1 MKIMKNVVIYSI
13 LAAANIILSYKT
25 GCLIG
30 EGLAYSLI
38 DLLDRK
44 A

>member
-1 MKIMKNVVIYSI
+1 MKNVIIYSI

-25 GCLIG
+25 GCIVG
-30 EGLAYSLI
+30 DGLANSIL

>member
-1 MKIMKNVVIYSI
+1 MKNVIIYGI

-30 EGLAYSLI
+30 EGLANSIL
-38 DLLDRK
+38 DLLDHND
-44 A
+44 

>member
-1 MKIMKNVVIYSI
+1 MKNVIIYSI

-25 GCLIG
+25 GCIIG
-30 EGLAYSLI
+30 EGLADSLI
-38 DLLDRK
+38 NLLDRK